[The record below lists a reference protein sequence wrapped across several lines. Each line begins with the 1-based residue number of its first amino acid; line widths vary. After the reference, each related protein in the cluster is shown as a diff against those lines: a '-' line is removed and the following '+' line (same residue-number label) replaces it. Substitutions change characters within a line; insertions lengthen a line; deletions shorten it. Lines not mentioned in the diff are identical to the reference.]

1 MTKKNSDDNIESQQ
15 INSDLFDNPMT
26 RAAMLALSE
35 KDKEKYKT
43 IGDHLYGRI
52 NFEDGQSLYPLME
65 EAVAYIETSLMSG
78 LHPSML
84 EENEKA
90 LLKDSY
96 GDEWYKRWGYVE
108 EDLNDI
114 VTLKPNIYKN

>member
-1 MTKKNSDDNIESQQ
+1 MVKNKDFKSES
-15 INSDLFDNPMT
+15 SDLFDNPMT
-26 RAAMLALSE
+26 RSAMLALSE
-35 KDKEKYKT
+35 EDKIKYKT

-52 NFEDGQSLYPLME
+52 NFEDGQNLNNMPPPMA
-65 EAVAYIETSLMSG
+65 EAVAYIESSLKSG

-90 LLKDSY
+90 LLNDNY

-108 EDLNDI
+108 EDLNEI
-114 VTLKPNIYKN
+114 VTLKINNYKK